1 MATPY
6 SAIENSF
13 LNKITD
19 DLLLSMADKD
29 IEAMLDSY
37 RVSASVMFKQCTKL
51 SDTDDVERVYS
62 TTLTN
67 EEIEILANLMV
78 LEWLKQRINS
88 IELLKL
94 NMSTK
99 DYRVYSQA
107 NLLDSLINLRKETL
121 SEIDR
126 LIVSY
131 TYSMNNLSNL
141 RKV

>member
-6 SAIENSF
+6 SVIENSF

-19 DLLLSMADKD
+19 DLLLSMVDED

-37 RVSASVMFKQCTKL
+37 RVSASVMFKQCAKL
-51 SDTDDVERVYS
+51 SDTDDVKRVYS

-88 IELLKL
+88 MELLRMS
-94 NMSTK
+94 MSTK
-99 DYRVYSQA
+99 DFRTYKQSEHL
-107 NLLDSLINLRKETL
+107 NSLLALKKDTL
-121 SEIDR
+121 GAVDR

-131 TYSMNNLSNL
+131 TYSKNKLSDL

>member
-88 IELLKL
+88 MELLRMG
-94 NMSTK
+94 MSTK
-99 DYRVYSQA
+99 DFRTYKQSEHL
-107 NLLDSLINLRKETL
+107 NSLLALKKDTL
-121 SEIDR
+121 GAVDR

-131 TYSMNNLSNL
+131 TYSKNKLSDL

>member
-6 SAIENSF
+6 SVIESSF
-13 LNKITD
+13 LNKIMD
-19 DLLLSMADKD
+19 DLLLSMVDED

-37 RVSASVMFKQCTKL
+37 RVSASVMFKQCAKL
-51 SDTDDVERVYS
+51 SDTDDVKRVYS

-88 IELLKL
+88 MELLRMG
-94 NMSTK
+94 MSTK
-99 DYRVYSQA
+99 DFRTYKQSEHL
-107 NLLDSLINLRKETL
+107 NSLLALKKDTL
-121 SEIDR
+121 GAVDR

-131 TYSMNNLSNL
+131 TYSKNKLSDL

>member
-6 SAIENSF
+6 SVIENSF

-19 DLLLSMADKD
+19 DLLLSMVDED

-37 RVSASVMFKQCTKL
+37 RVSASVMFKQCAKL

-88 IELLKL
+88 MELLRMG
-94 NMSTK
+94 MSTK
-99 DYRVYSQA
+99 DFRTYKQSEHL
-107 NLLDSLINLRKETL
+107 NSLLALKKDTL
-121 SEIDR
+121 GAVDR

-131 TYSMNNLSNL
+131 TYSKNKLSDL

>member
-6 SAIENSF
+6 SVIENSF

-19 DLLLSMADKD
+19 DLLLSMVDED

-37 RVSASVMFKQCTKL
+37 RVSASVMFKQCAKL
-51 SDTDDVERVYS
+51 SDTDDVKRVYS

-88 IELLKL
+88 MELLRMG
-94 NMSTK
+94 MSTK
-99 DYRVYSQA
+99 DFRTYKQSEHL
-107 NLLDSLINLRKETL
+107 NSLLALKKDTL
-121 SEIDR
+121 GAVDR

-131 TYSMNNLSNL
+131 TYSKNKLSDL

>member
-6 SAIENSF
+6 SVIESSF

-19 DLLLSMADKD
+19 DLLLSMVDED

-37 RVSASVMFKQCTKL
+37 RVSASVMFKQCAKL

-88 IELLKL
+88 MELLRMG
-94 NMSTK
+94 MSTK
-99 DYRVYSQA
+99 DFRTYKQSEHL
-107 NLLDSLINLRKETL
+107 NSLLALKKDTL
-121 SEIDR
+121 CAVDR

-131 TYSMNNLSNL
+131 TYSKNKLSDL

>member
-6 SAIENSF
+6 SVIENSF

-19 DLLLSMADKD
+19 DLLLSMVDED

-37 RVSASVMFKQCTKL
+37 RVSASVMFKQCAKL
-51 SDTDDVERVYS
+51 SDTDDVKRVYS

-88 IELLKL
+88 MELLRMG
-94 NMSTK
+94 MSTK
-99 DYRVYSQA
+99 DFRTYKQSEHL
-107 NLLDSLINLRKETL
+107 NSLLTL
-121 SEIDR
+121 KKDTLGAVDR

-131 TYSMNNLSNL
+131 TYSKNKLSDL

>member
-6 SAIENSF
+6 SVIENSF

-19 DLLLSMADKD
+19 DLLLSMVDED

-37 RVSASVMFKQCTKL
+37 RVSASVMFKQCAKL
-51 SDTDDVERVYS
+51 SDTDDVKRVYS

-88 IELLKL
+88 MELLRMG
-94 NMSTK
+94 MSTK
-99 DYRVYSQA
+99 DFRTYKQSEHL
-107 NLLDSLINLRKETL
+107 NSLLALKKDTL
-121 SEIDR
+121 GVVDR

-131 TYSMNNLSNL
+131 TYSKNKLSDL

>member
-19 DLLLSMADKD
+19 DLLLSMVDED

-37 RVSASVMFKQCTKL
+37 RVSASVMFKQCAKL
-51 SDTDDVERVYS
+51 SDTDDVKRVYS

-88 IELLKL
+88 MELLRMG
-94 NMSTK
+94 MSTK
-99 DYRVYSQA
+99 DFRTYKQSEHL
-107 NLLDSLINLRKETL
+107 NSLLALKKDTL
-121 SEIDR
+121 GAVDR

-131 TYSMNNLSNL
+131 TYSKNKLSDL